1 MCKDSFKLHD
11 GAFTQTK
18 NQGVIY
24 ILTNKQ
30 TVDLHAKK
38 TPPSPSPS
46 LEDKYLHSLLPVLFI
61 VNVLL

>member
-1 MCKDSFKLHD
+1 MMELSHK
-11 GAFTQTK
+11 QK

-38 TPPSPSPS
+38 TPPSLSP
-46 LEDKYLHSLLPVLFI
+46 LPEDKYLYSLLPVLFI